1 MIYLQKLKTKKKR
14 KMINK
19 TKKFDKEK
27 VQKAVK
33 MMLEGFGQDLKREG
47 IRRTP
52 ERVAEFY
59 EEMLSGYNEDIDN
72 IISVHYQTEEYEEI
86 VIVKDIQLYSMC
98 EHHLLPFSGKVHI
111 AYLPKKGRIVG
122 VSKLVRVVEAF
133 AHRLQLQERLS
144 EQIADTIMKTVQ
156 PKGAM
161 VVIEAEHLCMTM
173 RGVRKPGAKMITS
186 AMRGIFLKDARTRA
200 EALSLLK

>member
-1 MIYLQKLKTKKKR
+1 MK
-14 KMINK
+14 NK
-19 TKKFDKEK
+19 TKRTFNKQKF
-27 VQKAVK
+27 QKAVS
-33 MMLEGFGQDLKREG
+33 MRLEAFGEDTKREG
-47 IRRTP
+47 IKRTP

-59 EEMLSGYNEDIDN
+59 EEFFDGYNEDIDN

-86 VIVKDIQLYSMC
+86 VIVKDIQLYTMC

-144 EQIADTIMKTVQ
+144 EQIVDTIMKTVQ

>member
-1 MIYLQKLKTKKKR
+1 MKK
-14 KMINK
+14 NK
-19 TKKFDKEK
+19 TKRTFNKQKF
-27 VQKAVK
+27 QKAVS
-33 MMLEGFGQDLKREG
+33 MMLEAFGEDTKREG
-47 IRRTP
+47 IKRTP

-59 EEMLSGYNEDIDN
+59 EEFFTGYNEDIDN

-144 EQIADTIMKTVQ
+144 EQIADTIMKTIQ

-186 AMRGIFLKDARTRA
+186 AMRGIFLKDARTRS
-200 EALSLLK
+200 EALSLLKD

>member
-1 MIYLQKLKTKKKR
+1 MNQKITKY
-14 KMINK
+14 
-19 TKKFDKEK
+19 DKAK
-27 VQKAVK
+27 VEKAVK
-33 MMLEGFGQDLKREG
+33 MMLEGFGEDLNREG
-47 IRRTP
+47 IKRTP

-59 EEMLSGYNEDIDN
+59 EEMLCGYNEDIEN
-72 IISVHYQTEEYEEI
+72 LIPVHYQTEEHEEI
-86 VIVKDIQLYSMC
+86 VIVKDIPLYSMC
-98 EHHLLPFSGKVHI
+98 EHHLLPFYGKVHI
-111 AYLPKKGRIVG
+111 AYLPKKDKIVG

-156 PKGAM
+156 PRGAM

-173 RGVRKPGAKMITS
+173 RGVKKPGSKMITS
-186 AMRGIFLKDARTRA
+186 AIRGIFLKDARTRA

>member
-1 MIYLQKLKTKKKR
+1 MKK
-14 KMINK
+14 NK
-19 TKKFDKEK
+19 TKKTFNKQK
-27 VQKAVK
+27 FQKAVS
-33 MMLEGFGQDLKREG
+33 MMLDAFGEDTKREG
-47 IRRTP
+47 IKRTP

-59 EEMLSGYNEDIDN
+59 EEFFDGYNEDIDN

-173 RGVRKPGAKMITS
+173 RGVKKPGSKMITS
-186 AMRGIFLKDARTRA
+186 AIRGIFLKDARTRA

>member
-1 MIYLQKLKTKKKR
+1 MK
-14 KMINK
+14 NK
-19 TKKFDKEK
+19 TKRTFNKQKF
-27 VQKAVK
+27 QKAVS
-33 MMLEGFGQDLKREG
+33 MMLEAFGEDIKREG
-47 IRRTP
+47 IKRTP

-59 EEMLSGYNEDIDN
+59 EEFFTGYNEDIKN

-111 AYLPKKGRIVG
+111 AYLPTKGRIVG

>member
-1 MIYLQKLKTKKKR
+1 MKK
-14 KMINK
+14 NK
-19 TKKFDKEK
+19 TKKTFNKQK
-27 VQKAVK
+27 FQKAVS
-33 MMLEGFGQDLKREG
+33 MMLEAFGEDTKREG
-47 IRRTP
+47 IKRTP

-59 EEMLSGYNEDIDN
+59 EEFFDGYNEDIDN

-186 AMRGIFLKDARTRA
+186 AMRGIFLKDARTRS

>member
-1 MIYLQKLKTKKKR
+1 MKTKINKN
-14 KMINK
+14 NK
-19 TKKFDKEK
+19 TKRTFDKQK
-27 VQKAVK
+27 FQKAVS
-33 MMLEGFGQDLKREG
+33 MMLEAFGEDTKREG
-47 IRRTP
+47 IKRTP

-59 EEMLSGYNEDIDN
+59 EEFFTGYNEDIEN

-111 AYLPKKGRIVG
+111 AYLPRKGRIVG

-144 EQIADTIMKTVQ
+144 EQIADTIMKTIQ
-156 PKGAM
+156 PRGAM

>member
-1 MIYLQKLKTKKKR
+1 MKQKTR
-14 KMINK
+14 
-19 TKKFDKEK
+19 KFDKQK
-27 VQKAVK
+27 FQKAVS
-33 MMLEGFGQDLKREG
+33 MMLDAFGEDTKREG
-47 IRRTP
+47 IKRTP

-59 EEMLSGYNEDIDN
+59 EEFFTGYNEDIN
-72 IISVHYQTEEYEEI
+72 NLISVHYQTEEYEEI

-156 PKGAM
+156 PRGAM

-186 AMRGIFLKDARTRA
+186 AMRGIFLKDARTRS

>member
-1 MIYLQKLKTKKKR
+1 MKKNKIKKTFNKQK
-14 KMINK
+14 
-19 TKKFDKEK
+19 F
-27 VQKAVK
+27 QKAVS
-33 MMLEGFGQDLKREG
+33 MMLEAFGEDTKREG
-47 IRRTP
+47 IKRTP

-59 EEMLSGYNEDIDN
+59 EEFFDGYNEDIDN

>member
-1 MIYLQKLKTKKKR
+1 MNKK
-14 KMINK
+14 I
-19 TKKFDKEK
+19 KKYDKAK
-27 VQKAVK
+27 VEKAVK
-33 MMLEGFGQDLKREG
+33 MMLEGFGEDLNREG
-47 IRRTP
+47 IKRTP

-59 EEMLSGYNEDIDN
+59 EEFFTGYNEDIDN
-72 IISVHYQTEEYEEI
+72 LISVHYQTEEYEEI

-156 PKGAM
+156 PRGAM

-186 AMRGIFLKDARTRA
+186 AMRGIFLKDARTRS

>member
-1 MIYLQKLKTKKKR
+1 MK
-14 KMINK
+14 NK
-19 TKKFDKEK
+19 TKRTFNKQKF
-27 VQKAVK
+27 QKAVS
-33 MMLEGFGQDLKREG
+33 MMLEAFGEDTKREG
-47 IRRTP
+47 IKRTP

-59 EEMLSGYNEDIDN
+59 EEFFTGYNEDIDN

-144 EQIADTIMKTVQ
+144 EQIADTIMKTIQ